1 MKKNII
7 TTCLIIFICITYS
20 VLTLQIVNNQK
31 IAYGIRV
38 ADLSLSG
45 KNISDS
51 KEILKNKWD
60 NFAQQELRLTYNDK
74 SWLINFA
81 DLGFQL
87 NHEESINNA
96 YFIGHNSNFF
106 INSKNQIASL
116 FGLYN
121 LQPTY
126 KIDQEQ
132 FQNKTEEL
140 LENIEK
146 PVQDATLIFNTE
158 INNFSLQH
166 STQGITI
173 DREQLISS
181 LDKQIKSFNV
191 EPVVLEL
198 IIDEPEIKN
207 DEIETAQKKAQ
218 QILSNEPYYLIFEN
232 EKYKIDKTIL
242 IDWITFKSIKEEN
255 SDNKILGFT
264 LDNEKVK
271 KYLDKFSNRVNQ
283 PVTNAKLETEEN
295 KATIFIPDQNGFE
308 VKKELTFNQLVENLL
323 ANPPIKNTNII
334 ADKALPDVKLWQTN
348 QLGIKELIGQGD
360 SNFTGS
366 PTNRKHNIKTAVDKL
381 NGYILKPNEEF
392 SFIGFLGE
400 TGPDQ
405 GYLAELVIKK
415 NKTVPE
421 YGGGVCQVSTTFF
434 RAAINSGLKITE
446 RQYHAFP
453 VAYYNPQGF
462 DATVYDPKPD
472 LRFIN
477 NTPNHL
483 LIQAI
488 VSNNQVF
495 VNFYGTDDKRRVEI
509 KGPYILESNED
520 GSMKTV
526 LTQEVYKLSGDEL
539 EKQIFYSNYKSP
551 DLYPVETVENEEE

>member
-7 TTCLIIFICITYS
+7 ITCLIIFICSIYS
-20 VLTLQIVNNQK
+20 ILTLQIVNNQK
-31 IAYGIRV
+31 IAYGV
-38 ADLSLSG
+38 KMANLSLSG
-45 KNISDS
+45 KNISDG
-51 KEILKNKWD
+51 KEILRNKWD
-60 NFAQQELRLTYNDK
+60 NFAQQELKLIYNDK
-74 SWLINFA
+74 SWLITLT

-87 NHEESINNA
+87 NYQESINQA
-96 YFIGHNSNFF
+96 YFIGHNSNFL

-121 LQPTY
+121 LQPIY
-126 KIDQEQ
+126 KINQEQ
-132 FQNKTEEL
+132 FQNKTKEL
-140 LENIEK
+140 LKNIEE
-146 PVQDATLIFNTE
+146 PAQNATLVFNAE
-158 INNFSLQH
+158 INDFSLQH

-173 DREQLISS
+173 NRKQLIDS
-181 LDKQIKSFNV
+181 LDEQIKLFNV
-191 EPVVLEL
+191 NPIVLEL
-198 IIDEPEIKN
+198 IIDEPEIEN
-207 DEIETAQKKAQ
+207 NEIETAQKKAQ

-242 IDWITFKSIKEEN
+242 IDWITFESIKEEN
-255 SDNKILGFT
+255 SDNEILGFT

-283 PVTNAKLETEEN
+283 PVTNAKLETEGN

-308 VKKELTFNQLVENLL
+308 VKKDLTFNNLIKNLL
-323 ANPPIKNTNII
+323 SNPPIKDTPII
-334 ADKALPDVKLWQTN
+334 ADTALSKIKLWQTN
-348 QLGIKELIGQGD
+348 ELGIKELIGQGN

-366 PTNRKHNIKTAVDKL
+366 PSNRKHNIKTAVDKL

-405 GYLAELVIKK
+405 GYLSELVIKK
-415 NKTVPE
+415 DKTVPE

-477 NTPNHL
+477 NTPDHL

-539 EKQIFYSNYKSP
+539 EKQIFYLITNPLTYIQ
-551 DLYPVETVENEEE
+551 